1 MSKQVFDGA
10 ILYKSLAL
18 IIHCHED
25 SNAKFTDKQKQLSSL
40 FTEIGEGKEMT
51 ENEMKMH
58 NDSKLSSTLLPH
70 VVEQVAVY
78 VVEHDAA
85 HIVEHVD
92 EEEP

>member
-1 MSKQVFDGA
+1 
-10 ILYKSLAL
+10 
-18 IIHCHED
+18 
-25 SNAKFTDKQKQLSSL
+25 
-40 FTEIGEGKEMT
+40 
-51 ENEMKMH
+51 MH